1 MTYTLKHFDKKLIE
15 FNFISTPLKGTT
27 MEIVKVFNENRQF
40 LPLNMELDN
49 RSLLSWI
56 KGRTIPKNRAFV
68 YKILMELN
76 LNFDDIEGIISI
88 SPKAYL

>member
-1 MTYTLKHFDKKLIE
+1 
-15 FNFISTPLKGTT
+15 
-27 MEIVKVFNENRQF
+27 
-40 LPLNMELDN
+40 MELDN

-68 YKILMELN
+68 YNILMELN

-88 SPKAYL
+88 SKSLSINDCYWIVEESFNGLFCILHYDHKE